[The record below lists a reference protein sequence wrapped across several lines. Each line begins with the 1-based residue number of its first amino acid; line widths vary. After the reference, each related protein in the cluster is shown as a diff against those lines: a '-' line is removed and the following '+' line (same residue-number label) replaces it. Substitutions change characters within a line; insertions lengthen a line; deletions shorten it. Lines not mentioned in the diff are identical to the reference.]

1 MGTDFLFR
9 CGTRTAARAFHSI
22 GVKTYLYDFNYHFKG
37 YKDPSNLL
45 CELNSQVGC
54 GVYHGSELTYV
65 FGKSNETEAEAQMS
79 SIMGQYWT
87 NFAKTGSPNLPS
99 LNDDDLE
106 NWKEYRLSHDN
117 HMELTATPKNSD
129 SLFKENCDFW
139 DRQPRQGKYPSD
151 FSSKDSVVL
160 V

>member
-1 MGTDFLFR
+1 MGFE
-9 CGTRTAARAFHSI
+9 
-22 GVKTYLYDFNYHFKG
+22 V
-37 YKDPSNLL
+37 
-45 CELNSQVGC
+45 VC
-54 GVYHGSELTYV
+54 GVRHGAGVGYV
-65 FGKSNETEAEAQMS
+65 FGHHTGNEADARMS

-99 LNDDDLE
+99 LNNDDLE

-117 HMELTATPKNSD
+117 HMELTVTPKNSD

-151 FSSKDSVVL
+151 FSSKDS
-160 V
+160 